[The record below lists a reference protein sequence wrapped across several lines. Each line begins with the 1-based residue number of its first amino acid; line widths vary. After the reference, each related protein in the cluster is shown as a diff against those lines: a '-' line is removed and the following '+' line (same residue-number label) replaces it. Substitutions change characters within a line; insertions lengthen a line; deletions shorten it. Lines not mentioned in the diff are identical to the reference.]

1 MAGSNNF
8 TGQNIQDTYQRV
20 LQISSSG
27 QLADGTGSL
36 VPVLEAIRFKGDA
49 RDLFNVPQ
57 DLVWDGT
64 MADGYLQI
72 ISNNSYN
79 NSPSAY
85 THHNIATSSLEFNYT
100 GFSFT
105 DGVSQPVIYAKAPG
119 DGEDLSMLG
128 LLTLTDNCPII
139 FSGSNFAIHP
149 TYQSI
154 IDTGGI
160 KVIDLNALDSS
171 NNGIVAD
178 TQLLKAIS
186 DKLTEHI
193 DTSFNHANLSYNLQD
208 SYKRIATNAGFQQ
221 IAVSTLK
228 VPDPPYTQVF
238 SFHYFNSESTARGGG
253 FGDGDIFQVTTN
265 PNKVYTSLNTDL
277 DTTFNSTVTVNGEI
291 TASGAIS
298 GSGDIYGNNLYFNKI
313 DGGKF

>member
-36 VPVLEAIRFKGDA
+36 VPVLEANRFKGDA

-72 ISNNSYN
+72 ITNNSYAAL
-79 NSPSAY
+79 PSAHASSA
-85 THHNIATSSLEFNYT
+85 TPTSSLEFNYT
-100 GFSFT
+100 AFNFT
-105 DGVSQPVIYAKAPG
+105 DPVSEPVIYCKAPG
-119 DGEDLSMLG
+119 AAEDFTMSG
-128 LLTLTDNCPII
+128 LLGYSTNCPII
-139 FSGSNFAIHP
+139 FSGSNFAINAV
-149 TYQSI
+149 YQSM
-154 IDTGGI
+154 IDAGGI

-171 NNGIVAD
+171 NNGSVND
-178 TQLLKAIS
+178 THLLKAIS

-193 DTSFNHANLSYNLQD
+193 DTSFNIVSLSYNLQD
-208 SYKRIATNAGFQQ
+208 SYKRIANDTGFQQ

-228 VPDPPYTQVF
+228 TIDPAQTEVF
-238 SFHYFNSESTARGGG
+238 SFHYFTSASTARGGTYG
-253 FGDGDIFQVTTN
+253 GGDMFQVTTN

-313 DGGKF
+313 DGGTF

>member
-36 VPVLEAIRFKGDA
+36 VPVLEANRFKGDA

-72 ISNNSYN
+72 ITNNSYTAL
-79 NSPSAY
+79 PSSFASKS
-85 THHNIATSSLEFNYT
+85 TPTSSFEFNYT
-100 GFSFT
+100 DFSST
-105 DGVSQPVIYAKAPG
+105 DGVTQPVIYAKEPAAA
-119 DGEDLSMLG
+119 EDPTMFSVLSAAA
-128 LLTLTDNCPII
+128 NCPII

-149 TYQSI
+149 VYQSVI
-154 IDTGGI
+154 NAGGI
-160 KVIDLNALDSS
+160 KVIDLNALDGN
-171 NNGIVAD
+171 NNGSVND
-178 TQLLKAIS
+178 THLLKAIS

-193 DTSFNHANLSYNLQD
+193 DTSFNTGHLSYNLQD
-208 SYKRIATNAGFQQ
+208 SYKRTANDTGFQQ
-221 IAVSTLK
+221 IALSTLY
-228 VPDPPYTQVF
+228 VPDPPFTQVF
-238 SFHYFNSESTARGGG
+238 SFHYFNSESTARGGTYG
-253 FGDGDIFQVTTN
+253 GGDMFQVTTN

-277 DTTFNSTVTVNGEI
+277 DTTFNSTVTVVGEI

-313 DGGKF
+313 DGGTF